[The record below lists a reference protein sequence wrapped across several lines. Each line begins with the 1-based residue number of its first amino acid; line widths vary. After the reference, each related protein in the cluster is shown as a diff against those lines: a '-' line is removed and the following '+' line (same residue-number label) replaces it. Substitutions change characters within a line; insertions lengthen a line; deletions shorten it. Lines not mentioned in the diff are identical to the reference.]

1 MVIAARTEPNA
12 SPQRS
17 AASGA
22 RTARGE
28 TKAPPIAAT
37 TAKIVTARITRRP
50 HHARMPATSSP
61 TRTGVETT
69 AWYVRSHLKP
79 ARTGNVVTL
88 AAVCIAVVA
97 SRAGAT
103 NCR

>member
-1 MVIAARTEPNA
+1 MTAASTEPNA
-12 SPQRS
+12 SPQSS
-17 AASGA
+17 AANGA

-28 TKAPPIAAT
+28 TNAPPIAAI
-37 TAKIVTARITRRP
+37 TAKIVTATITRTP
-50 HHARMPATSSP
+50 HHARIPATSSP
-61 TRTGVETT
+61 TRIGVETA
-69 AWYVRSHLKP
+69 AWYVRSHLRP

-97 SRAGAT
+97 SSAGAT